1 MTKSNINIIIF
12 IIVALTSGWIGILV
26 DSYIEPTSEAES
38 LGMGIWLV
46 LPLIAVILLR
56 TFTGDG
62 WRKMNISINWDNN
75 IKWYIASLLIYP
87 LVTATVIFIGTT
99 IGWMSLN
106 DFRADSYT
114 QGFLVSLIPN
124 FIKNTFEESVWRGYL
139 TSKLIEEKTS
149 DFWLYLIVGSVWG
162 AWHIPYYLY
171 FLPENLITQILSTDR
186 FSFTLVAILSM
197 ICWAVMFV
205 EIYRLTQS
213 IWPVVILHTIEDS
226 VINHLIIDNHITIN
240 AGKEILISPISGII
254 TTTLYLGVGLYL
266 RKLRIKSKI
275 TYTKQNI

>member
-139 TSKLIEEKTS
+139 TSKLIEEKIS

-186 FSFTLVAILSM
+186 ISFTLVAILSM

-205 EIYRLTQS
+205 EIYRLTHS

-240 AGKEILISPISGII
+240 AGKEIFISPITGII
-254 TTTLYLGVGLYL
+254 TTTLYLGIGLYL

-275 TYTKQNI
+275 TYIKQNI

>member
-106 DFRADSYT
+106 DFRADSYI